1 MRAKFLFGALL
12 ALSLLLISGVAVAKY
27 PEKPITLIIPFNP
40 GGQSDVAA
48 QVMIPALEEELG
60 VDIIPQYRVG
70 AGGAVG
76 WAILANK
83 PADGYTMA
91 VTNLPH
97 IILQPLMIEGT
108 PYKTGELQPV
118 YVYATTPGVSRSQ

>member
-1 MRAKFLFGALL
+1 
-12 ALSLLLISGVAVAKY
+12 
-27 PEKPITLIIPFNP
+27 TLIIPFNP

-48 QVMIPALEEELG
+48 QVLIPGLEEQLG
-60 VDIIPQYRVG
+60 VDVVPQYRVG

-76 WAILANK
+76 WAILANQ

-97 IILQPLMIEGT
+97 IIIQPLMIEGV
-108 PYKTGELQPV
+108 PYETADLAPV
-118 YVYATTPGVSRSQ
+118 YVYATTPGGLAVPNESRFKNLGEFIQYASENPGKITIGGSGL